1 MKIVAFLKAKL
12 VVTVLAGVVVA
23 GGATVVVTATPA
35 GQQLFHASSNAT
47 QVTKTP
53 EAEQHNQQDPANT
66 CPGLAD
72 AQHLATKYVLSATRQ
87 SSAVQAICALHTGA
101 FKGTTPGG
109 RVVSSSR
116 VFGYGEIGQL
126 LTYASYLASH
136 SKANTKSTLTDGN
149 VESYLAEA
157 LQSCGT
163 SPIEKCLE
171 TNIPNYQ
178 PGNSNSNG
186 NGAGSGNGNGNG
198 TGGGKPTGTP
208 TPHH

>member
-1 MKIVAFLKAKL
+1 MKIVALLKAKL
-12 VVTVLAGVVVA
+12 VVMVLAGVVVA

-35 GQQLFHASSNAT
+35 GQQLFHASSHSA

-53 EAEQHNQQDPANT
+53 DADQQSQQGQANT

-72 AQHLATKYVLSATRQ
+72 AQHLATQYALSATSQ

-109 RVVSSSR
+109 SAVSSSR
-116 VFGYGEIGQL
+116 VYGYGEIDQL
-126 LTYASYLASH
+126 LTYARYLATHAKANSSSKLTDANVQSYLA
-136 SKANTKSTLTDGN
+136 D
-149 VESYLAEA
+149 A

-163 SPIEKCLE
+163 SPIEQCLE

-178 PGNSNSNG
+178 PGN
-186 NGAGSGNGNGNG
+186 GNGNGNG
-198 TGGGKPTGTP
+198 GGNGNDNGNGGGKPTGTP
-208 TPHH
+208 TPRH